1 MKKLLFF
8 IFLLINLVQQ
18 QSFSQVIFEEK
29 IGTDEYSEYPSNL
42 ITTTDNGHIF
52 SVTSYLVNNNAEQFA
67 TLYSIDSIG
76 VITNKKNIIKEDTN
90 VAVNYISRSFS
101 SNNYIAVGSLKTPDK
116 TYLWFFEFN
125 SDFTISNEHKVQI
138 ANARAIYRTYI
149 RKLQF
154 KYYIAYEIIKLP
166 YDYSYTKMLSYHP
179 ANNEI
184 TISDWELEG
193 ALFDFE
199 KNKFNNGFLIGGWLL
214 NRSIST
220 IWTINQ
226 QMELISQYNDL
237 ENDIYHQFDLN
248 WTYNNKL
255 IHSGSHYDP
264 DYELT
269 RFMGIQ
275 ILDSNMNAEHFR
287 SFGEIGL
294 WNFAGSNEST
304 ATYSDNT
311 IYFTG
316 TQGVITNPFPAYDN
330 HIAIHKMDTT
340 LNVAWSYLIGGD
352 AYYMTRS
359 INTTSD
365 GGCIIAATRYDEALQ
380 NQENDVYLIAMG
392 PDGLDT
398 SIDDEPSDN
407 EVVIYPNPGNNVL
420 NLDIREKHFVV
431 QLYNNTGQLV
441 LTKENQRRINTSAL
455 RSGIYF
461 YRIIKDGEILSSGK
475 WVKR

>member
-1 MKKLLFF
+1 
-8 IFLLINLVQQ
+8 
-18 QSFSQVIFEEK
+18 
-29 IGTDEYSEYPSNL
+29 
-42 ITTTDNGHIF
+42 
-52 SVTSYLVNNNAEQFA
+52 
-67 TLYSIDSIG
+67 
-76 VITNKKNIIKEDTN
+76 
-90 VAVNYISRSFS
+90 
-101 SNNYIAVGSLKTPDK
+101 
-116 TYLWFFEFN
+116 
-125 SDFTISNEHKVQI
+125 
-138 ANARAIYRTYI
+138 
-149 RKLQF
+149 
-154 KYYIAYEIIKLP
+154 
-166 YDYSYTKMLSYHP
+166 MLSYHP

-294 WNFAGSNEST
+294 WNYAGSNEST